1 MVPKVSAA
9 YMRARREE
17 ILDAATTVFS
27 ARGFHAATVDDVAAA
42 AGVSKG
48 SLYLH
53 FDSKESM
60 IDGLA
65 EKWHAVDAE
74 AFDAADRE
82 RSPVDG
88 LALVAKTSIRRM
100 QREDFGE
107 SARLGVFLWAEVLVN
122 PAVAKTQMKL
132 VDEWRRRVH
141 SLAVRA
147 QEAGEIGPEH
157 DAWGITTFLG
167 ALTLGLFIAES
178 WGFRSGQAALELQV
192 DSFIGS
198 LKP

>member
-1 MVPKVSAA
+1 MAPKVSAA

-17 ILDAATTVFS
+17 ILDAAATVFS
-27 ARGFHAATVDDVAAA
+27 AQGFHAATVDDVAAA

-74 AFDAADRE
+74 ALDAADRE

-100 QREDFGE
+100 QREDFGD
-107 SARLGVFLWAEVLVN
+107 SVRLGVF
-122 PAVAKTQMKL
+122 P
-132 VDEWRRRVH
+132 
-141 SLAVRA
+141 
-147 QEAGEIGPEH
+147 
-157 DAWGITTFLG
+157 
-167 ALTLGLFIAES
+167 
-178 WGFRSGQAALELQV
+178 
-192 DSFIGS
+192 
-198 LKP
+198 